1 MLKTQSFLLLVV
13 AIALRIS
20 SPPGAYAQSE
30 LTDVSSTEARA
41 IAKEAYIYG
50 FPIVDNYR
58 VMHSFF
64 VDRDGE
70 DFKAAWNEIHNEA
83 RVFTPDDATIQT
95 PNSDTPYSQIGTDL
109 RAEPLVITVPAVD
122 KDRYYSLQFIDLF
135 THNYAYVGS
144 RATGSKAGSFLL
156 AGPKWKGDKPDGID
170 AIIRSETE
178 IGWVQFRT
186 QLFNADDI
194 SGVKKVQSEYQVQP
208 LSRFLG
214 HTAPPAAP
222 TVEFVRP
229 LSRDA
234 QRTSPEFYRVLDFA
248 LQFCRVH
255 PSEKEVR
262 ARFERLGIGTGAF
275 DASKLDPEIREAI
288 EEGMADAWSEFAEFK
303 RTQLDTGI
311 KTAADGY
318 GTREF
323 LKNDYIGRMSSAVLG
338 IYGNTAEEAMY
349 PAYFVDSEGQ
359 PMKGS
364 NRYLMRFAP
373 GELPPVNSFWSVTM
387 YAMPESRL
395 VSNPLNRYLINSPML
410 PDLKRDT
417 DGGLTLYLQHRSP
430 GQDKESNWL
439 PAPEGEFIIIMR
451 LYWPKESA
459 LTGDWKQPSL
469 VRVK

>member
-1 MLKTQSFLLLVV
+1 MLKNQSFLFLVIG
-13 AIALRIS
+13 IALLIS
-20 SPPGAYAQSE
+20 SHPGVHAQSA
-30 LTDVSSTEARA
+30 LSDVPANEARA

-50 FPIVDNYR
+50 FPVVDNYR

-64 VDRDGE
+64 VDRDGK

-83 RVFTPDDATIQT
+83 RVFTPNDTTIQT

-122 KDRYYSLQFIDLF
+122 EDRYYSLQFIDLF

-144 RATGSKAGSFLL
+144 RETGSEAGSFLL

-178 IGWVQFRT
+178 LGWVQFRT

-194 SGVKKVQSEYQVQP
+194 SGVKKVQAGYQVQP

-214 HTAPPAAP
+214 KTAPPAVPA
-222 TVEFVRP
+222 VKFVQP
-229 LSRDA
+229 LSREA
-234 QRTSPEFYRVLDFA
+234 QRTSLDFYRVLDFA
-248 LQFCRVH
+248 LQFCPVH
-255 PSEKEVR
+255 PSEKELR
-262 ARFERLGIGTGAF
+262 ARLERLGIGTGAF
-275 DASKLDPEIREAI
+275 DPSKLAPEIRDAI
-288 EEGMADAWSEFAEFK
+288 KDGMADAWKEFAEYK

-323 LKNDYIGRMSSAVLG
+323 FKNDYIGRMSSAVLG

-359 PMKGS
+359 PMNGS
-364 NRYLMRFAP
+364 NRYVMRFAP

-395 VSNPLNRYLINSPML
+395 VANPLNRYLINSPML
-410 PDLKRDT
+410 PDLSRDA
-417 DGGLTLYLQHRSP
+417 DGGLTLYLQNDSP
-430 GQDKESNWL
+430 GQEKESNWL
-439 PAPEGEFIIIMR
+439 PAPEGEFIVIMR

-459 LTGDWKQPSL
+459 LSGDWKQPLL